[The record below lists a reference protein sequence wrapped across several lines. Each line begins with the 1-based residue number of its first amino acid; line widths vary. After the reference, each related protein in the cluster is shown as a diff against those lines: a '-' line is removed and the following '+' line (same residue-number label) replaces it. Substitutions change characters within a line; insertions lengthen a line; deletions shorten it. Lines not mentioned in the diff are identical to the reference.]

1 MMIPARVWV
10 AAALLALAAVACS
23 DNKNSGGLPR
33 LAAKIDETS
42 VSGISSGAY
51 MAGQFEMAHARIVKG
66 AAIIAGGPYGCAQSV
81 FTDGI
86 QLPGSE
92 FVNLGKAINGC
103 MLNNLELWG
112 ATDAAMLVNKTK
124 ERAEHD
130 QIDPVKDVLDD
141 RVYLFT
147 GEQDRTVMPAIVK
160 AAAKF
165 YSELGVP
172 ASNIKLVDNLPAGH
186 AFVTKAEGESCERT
200 GDPYVVHCDY
210 DQAGELLKHIYGDLN
225 PPSSQETGEWLEFDQ
240 RPFTDDL
247 GVDGMDDKGVAYIPK
262 SCRTG
267 PGCRIHIAF
276 HGCAQNRQK
285 VGDIFVKKTG
295 FARWA
300 DTNRLIVLYPQTVTL
315 PFNPQGC
322 WDWWGYTGPQF
333 LTRKAPQIVAVHRML
348 EALAAR

>member
-1 MMIPARVWV
+1 MGLVRIWLAIGF
-10 AAALLALAAVACS
+10 ASLLAVACNDS
-23 DNKNSGGLPR
+23 GTNTGGLPR
-33 LAAKIDETS
+33 LGANISETS

-51 MAGQFEMAHARIVKG
+51 MAGQFEMAHAHMVKG

-112 ATDAAMLVNKTK
+112 ATDASMLVSKTK
-124 ERAEHD
+124 ERAESG
-130 QIDPVKDVLDD
+130 QIDPIKDVLDD
-141 RVYLFT
+141 RIYLFT
-147 GEQDRTVMPAIVK
+147 GEQDHTVVPAIVK

-165 YSELGVP
+165 YAELGVP
-172 ASNIKLVDNLPAGH
+172 AANIKLVDNVPAGH
-186 AFVTKAEGESCERT
+186 AFVTKSEGESCERT

-210 DQAGELLKHIYGDLN
+210 DQAGELLKHIYGDLKA
-225 PPSSQETGEWLEFDQ
+225 PSARESGEWLEFDQ

-247 GVDGMDDKGVAYIPK
+247 GVDGMDDKGIAYIPQ
-262 SCRTG
+262 SCRMQA
-267 PGCRIHIAF
+267 GCRIHIAF

-285 VGDIFVKKTG
+285 VGDVFIKKTG

-300 DTNRLIVLYPQTVTL
+300 DTNRLIVLYPQTITL